1 MTKSANKTA
10 RAAAKSAEAASNS
23 QALETAARAGFA
35 ASGVLHVL
43 VGAIAFQLARGLNGE
58 ADVGGAVAQLAAR
71 PGGPLLL
78 WACFAACAA
87 LGLWQAGNAIF
98 GMPRAHGKQLTTRV
112 TASAQAVV
120 FALLSATVL
129 SFALGS
135 GKSNRESSSD
145 LTVTLIRAPFGVAL
159 LLLAGAGIIGAGIFF
174 VVRGA
179 RASFRKDLF
188 LPGAAAPRRVLLTAG
203 VAGYLSKGFALLLAG
218 LLVIL
223 ATVRQQPEQSTGL
236 DGGLKALREQPYGP
250 YLLAALALG
259 LVCYGCFL
267 ILKAKYARM

>member
-1 MTKSANKTA
+1 MNKGANKTA
-10 RAAAKSAEAASNS
+10 RTAAKSAEAASNS
-23 QALETAARAGFA
+23 RTLETAARAGFA

-43 VGAIAFQLARGLNGE
+43 VGAIALQLARGLNGE

-71 PGGPLLL
+71 PGGPFLL
-78 WACFAACAA
+78 WACFSACAA
-87 LGLWQAGNAIF
+87 LALWQAGNAVF
-98 GMPRAHGKQLTTRV
+98 GKPSAHAKPLTARV
-112 TASAQAVV
+112 SASAQAVA
-120 FALLSATVL
+120 FALLSATLL

-145 LTVTLIRAPFGVAL
+145 LTVALIRTPLGVAL
-159 LLLAGAGIIGAGIFF
+159 LLLAGAAIIGAGIFF
-174 VVRGA
+174 AVRGV
-179 RASFRKDLF
+179 RASFRQDLF
-188 LPGAAAPRRVLLTAG
+188 LPGASVPRRVLLTAG
-203 VAGYLSKGFALLLAG
+203 VAGYVSKGCALLLVG

-223 ATVRQQPEQSTGL
+223 ATLRQQPEQSTGL
-236 DGGLKALREQPYGP
+236 DGGLKGLREQPYGP

>member
-1 MTKSANKTA
+1 MNKSANKTA
-10 RAAAKSAEAASNS
+10 RTAAKAAETASNS
-23 QALETAARAGFA
+23 TALETAARAGFA

-58 ADVGGAVAQLAAR
+58 ADVGGAVAQLAAT
-71 PGGPLLL
+71 PGGPFLL
-78 WACFAACAA
+78 WACFGACAA
-87 LGLWQAGNAIF
+87 LALWQAGDAVF
-98 GMPRAHGKQLTTRV
+98 GKPRAGGNRLTARIS
-112 TASAQAVV
+112 AAAQAVV

-145 LTVTLIRAPFGVAL
+145 LTVTLLQAPFGVAL
-159 LLLAGAGIIGAGIFF
+159 LLMAGAGIIGTGIFF
-174 VVRGA
+174 AVRGV

-188 LPGAAAPRRVLLTAG
+188 LPGAALPRRVALTAG
-203 VAGYLSKGFALLLAG
+203 IAGYVSKGCALLLVG

-236 DGGLKALREQPYGP
+236 DGGLKGLREQAYGP

>member
-1 MTKSANKTA
+1 VNKGANKAA
-10 RAAAKSAEAASNS
+10 RAAVKSAEAASNS
-23 QALETAARAGFA
+23 RTLETAARAGFA

-71 PGGPLLL
+71 PGGPFLL
-78 WACFAACAA
+78 WACFSACAA
-87 LGLWQAGNAIF
+87 LALWQAGNAVF
-98 GMPRAHGKQLTTRV
+98 GKPSAHAKPLTARV
-112 TASAQAVV
+112 SASAQAVV
-120 FALLSATVL
+120 FALLSVTLL

-145 LTVTLIRAPFGVAL
+145 LTVALIRTPSGVVI
-159 LLLAGAGIIGAGIFF
+159 LLLAGAAIIGAGIFF
-174 VVRGA
+174 AVRGV

-188 LPGAAAPRRVLLTAG
+188 LPGEAVPRRVVLTAG
-203 VAGYLSKGFALLLAG
+203 VAGYASKGCALLLVG

-223 ATVRQQPEQSTGL
+223 ATLRQQPEQSTGL

>member
-1 MTKSANKTA
+1 VNKSASKTA
-10 RAAAKSAEAASNS
+10 RTAAKTAETASNS
-23 QALETAARAGFA
+23 PALETAARAGFA
-35 ASGVLHVL
+35 ASGVLHVI

-58 ADVGGAVAQLAAR
+58 ADVHGAVAQLAAS
-71 PGGPLLL
+71 PGGPFLL

-87 LGLWQAGNAIF
+87 LALWRAGDVVF
-98 GMPRAHGKQLTTRV
+98 GKPRAHGKRLISRI
-112 TASAQAVV
+112 SAAGQAAA

-145 LTVTLIRAPFGVAL
+145 LTVTLLRAPFGVVL
-159 LLLAGAGIIGAGIFF
+159 LLMAGAGIIGVGIFF
-174 VVRGA
+174 AIRGA

-188 LPGAAAPRRVLLTAG
+188 LPGSALPRRVVLTTG
-203 VAGYLSKGFALLLAG
+203 VAGYLSKGIALLLVG
-218 LLVIL
+218 GLVIM
-223 ATVRQQPEQSTGL
+223 ATVKQQPEQSTGL

-259 LVCYGCFL
+259 MVCYGCFL
-267 ILKAKYARM
+267 ILKGKYARM

>member
-1 MTKSANKTA
+1 VNKSAHRTA
-10 RAAAKSAEAASNS
+10 RAAAQSAEAASNS
-23 QALETAARAGFA
+23 RTLETAARAGFA
-35 ASGVLHVL
+35 ASGVLHAL
-43 VGAIAFQLARGLNGE
+43 VGTIAVQLSRGLNGE
-58 ADVGGAVAQLAAR
+58 ADVGGAVAQMAAR
-71 PGGPLLL
+71 PGGTFLL
-78 WACFAACAA
+78 WACFGACAA
-87 LGLWQAGNAIF
+87 LALWQAGNALF
-98 GMPRAHGKQLTTRV
+98 GKPQAHGKRFTARV
-112 TASAQAVV
+112 SASAQAVV

-135 GKSNRESSSD
+135 GKSNRESTSD
-145 LTVTLIRAPFGVAL
+145 LTVTLIRAPFGVVL

-174 VVRGA
+174 AVRGA

-188 LPGAAAPRRVLLTAG
+188 LPGTALPRRVLLTAG
-203 VAGYLSKGFALLLAG
+203 VAGYLSKGFALLLVG

-223 ATVRQQPEQSTGL
+223 ATVRQRPEESTGL

>member
-1 MTKSANKTA
+1 MNKSAKTA
-10 RAAAKSAEAASNS
+10 RAAAQSAEAASNS
-23 QALETAARAGFA
+23 KTLETAARAGFA

-71 PGGPLLL
+71 PGGPFLL

-87 LGLWQAGNAIF
+87 LALWRAGDAVF
-98 GMPRAHGKQLTTRV
+98 GGPGTGRKRFRSRI
-112 TASAQAVV
+112 SAAGQSVV

-135 GKSNRESSSD
+135 GKNNRESTSD
-145 LTVTLIRAPFGVAL
+145 LTVTLMRAPFGPVL
-159 LLLAGAGIIGAGIFF
+159 LLLAGAGVIGVGIFF
-174 VVRGA
+174 AVRGA

-188 LPGAAAPRRVLLTAG
+188 LPGAAPPRRVLVTAG
-203 VAGYLSKGFALLLAG
+203 VAGYLSKGFALLLVG
-218 LLVIL
+218 LLVIM
-223 ATVRQQPEQSTGL
+223 ATLQQRPEESTGL

-259 LVCYGCFL
+259 MVCYGCFL